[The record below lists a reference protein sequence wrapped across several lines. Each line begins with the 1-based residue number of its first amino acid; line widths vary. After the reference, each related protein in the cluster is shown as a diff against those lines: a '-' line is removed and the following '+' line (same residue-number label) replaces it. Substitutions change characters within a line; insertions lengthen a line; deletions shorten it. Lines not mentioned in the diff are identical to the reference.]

1 MHEGAGSRSAPECQ
15 EGKDEILKSSI
26 LNPIL
31 DIIREL
37 IVPHPSS
44 MKVFSTLKCVGI
56 KLQLKQGVNS

>member
-1 MHEGAGSRSAPECQ
+1 MKGLVVGLPLSVRK
-15 EGKDEILKSSI
+15 GKDEVLKSSI
-26 LNPIL
+26 LNPVL

-44 MKVFSTLKCVGI
+44 MKVSSTLKCVRI

>member
-1 MHEGAGSRSAPECQ
+1 MKGLVVGLPLNVRK
-15 EGKDEILKSSI
+15 GKDEVLESSI
-26 LNPIL
+26 LNLVL

-44 MKVFSTLKCVGI
+44 MKIPSTLKCVGI